1 METTCFKG
9 WGNQSMQFARNV
21 HFQIKN
27 GKEKEFT
34 TVFENEVLP
43 ILRKQSGFRNELA
56 LVNPDGAV
64 AISLWDDRKSAET
77 YNTATYPQILQK
89 LNPVIVGTPKVE
101 TYDVTATTLRA

>member
-1 METTCFKG
+1 
-9 WGNQSMQFARNV
+9 MQFARNV

-27 GKEKEFT
+27 GKEKEFS

-43 ILRKQSGFRNELA
+43 ILRKQSGFQNELT
-56 LVNPDGAV
+56 LVNPNGAV
-64 AISLWDDRKSAET
+64 GISLWNDRQSAEA
-77 YNTATYPQILQK
+77 YNTSTYPKILEK

>member
-1 METTCFKG
+1 
-9 WGNQSMQFARNV
+9 MQFARNV

-27 GKEKEFT
+27 GKEKEFS

-43 ILRKQSGFRNELA
+43 ILRKQSGFQNELT
-56 LVNPDGAV
+56 LVNPNGAV
-64 AISLWDDRKSAET
+64 GISLWNDRQSAEA
-77 YNTATYPQILQK
+77 YNTSTYPTILEK

>member
-1 METTCFKG
+1 
-9 WGNQSMQFARNV
+9 MQFARNV

-77 YNTATYPQILQK
+77 YNTSTYPQILQK

>member
-1 METTCFKG
+1 METISFKDRG
-9 WGNQSMQFARNV
+9 VSLMQFARNV

>member
-1 METTCFKG
+1 METIRFKE
-9 WGNQSMQFARNV
+9 WGVSLMQFARNV

-27 GKEKEFT
+27 GKEKEFS

-43 ILRKQSGFRNELA
+43 ILRKQSGFQNELT
-56 LVNPDGAV
+56 LVNPNGAV
-64 AISLWDDRKSAET
+64 GISLWNDRQSAEA
-77 YNTATYPQILQK
+77 YNTSTYPQILEK